1 MSTIK
6 SILEA
11 EYVSWVDTQ
20 AVTCTLF
27 AASGGGGSGTTV
39 SIAAASQLKEAEA
52 QRVFGD
58 FRHDSCTKVWIV
70 PDALLNPSANGNI
83 LNNGDIIQ
91 DASEANWRIEHAA
104 LVRMD
109 TQWVCLTVKQL

>member
-1 MSTIK
+1 MGTIK
-6 SILEA
+6 SIMEA

-20 AVTCTLF
+20 AVTCTTF

-52 QRVFGD
+52 QRVFGE
-58 FRHDSCTKVWIV
+58 FRHDSSTKVWIV
-70 PDALLNPSANGNI
+70 PDALLNPSANGNV

-91 DASEANWRIEHAA
+91 NASGANWRIEHVAP
-104 LVRMD
+104 VRMH
-109 TQWVCLTVKQL
+109 TQWICLTVKQI

>member
-1 MSTIK
+1 VSTIK

-39 SIAAASQLKEAEA
+39 SIAAASQLKETEA

-58 FRHDSCTKVWIV
+58 FRH
-70 PDALLNPSANGNI
+70 PDALLNPSANGNV

-91 DASEANWRIEHAA
+91 DASGANWRIEHVA

-109 TQWVCLTVKQL
+109 TQWVCLTIKQL